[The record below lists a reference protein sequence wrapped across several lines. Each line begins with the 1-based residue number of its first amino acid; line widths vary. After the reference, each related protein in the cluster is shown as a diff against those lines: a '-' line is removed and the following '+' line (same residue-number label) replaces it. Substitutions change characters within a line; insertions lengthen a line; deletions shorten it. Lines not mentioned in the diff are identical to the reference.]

1 MRLRQR
7 LRVVWVLWLVM
18 CRTRV
23 GLKQQTQSF
32 KRICSLTRYKSIS
45 YDIARV
51 LRELVEEH
59 AVGRLGRILCELAEL
74 AMVFQS
80 VRTKLLRKRF
90 DLERARPQGRVRLEM
105 CVEQPSNTDSI
116 DLKISTHQRGVV
128 AGLYRFVAV
137 EREDVVRTAQTDH
150 SVLQILHERLVLV
163 RARSQVRALQHSCL
177 KYL

>member
-1 MRLRQR
+1 M
-7 LRVVWVLWLVM
+7 
-18 CRTRV
+18 
-23 GLKQQTQSF
+23 
-32 KRICSLTRYKSIS
+32 
-45 YDIARV
+45 
-51 LRELVEEH
+51 VEEH

-74 AMVFQS
+74 AMVFQR

-137 EREDVVRTAQTDH
+137 EREDVVRTAQTDDA
-150 SVLQILHERLVLV
+150 LLHVVSEALEVIN
-163 RARSQVRALQHSCL
+163 AWTQV
-177 KYL
+177 